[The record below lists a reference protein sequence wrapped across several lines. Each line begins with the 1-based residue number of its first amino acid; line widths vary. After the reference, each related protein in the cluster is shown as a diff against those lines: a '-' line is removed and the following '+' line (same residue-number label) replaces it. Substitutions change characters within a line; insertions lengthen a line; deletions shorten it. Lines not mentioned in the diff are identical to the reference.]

1 LYFIKNK
8 KKKLSLTQSLTFSN
22 CYIYS

>member
-1 LYFIKNK
+1 VYVIKNK